1 MLAKADS
8 GWEGEDVSVLEK
20 LIMKAGPD
28 SLVPTT
34 MAFDMMAAGI
44 DTTGNTLSFL
54 LYHLAANPEAQER
67 LRAEVN
73 GQEWPLT
80 DRSFQ
85 RLRYLKA
92 AQKESARLNPI
103 FGLLIRVLAEDIELR
118 GHHVPANTMVL
129 ANTLLSARSEDNF
142 KKANR

>member
-1 MLAKADS
+1 MLAKAES

-85 RLRYLKA
+85 RLRYHKA
-92 AQKESARLNPI
+92 AQKE
-103 FGLLIRVLAEDIELR
+103 
-118 GHHVPANTMVL
+118 
-129 ANTLLSARSEDNF
+129 
-142 KKANR
+142 